1 MSRQRTG
8 LIVLPLLATLASA
21 LSCQA
26 LPSQATPGPAAT
38 STPPPSQPTETP
50 PAASTS
56 TLAVPT
62 ETPLPTATL
71 FDFAGQFNGT
81 PLPSWHGIPVMPGA
95 LIGGENSG
103 LYGFSTNASPEEVAA
118 YYSAQ
123 IPPLGYRPGP
133 GNGTPSSGVTMLVFY
148 GSPGH
153 AAMVNIMTV
162 RGVTIVMLGSQ

>member
-1 MSRQRTG
+1 MSRPRTA
-8 LIVLPLLATLASA
+8 LIVLPFLVTLASA

-26 LPSQATPGPAAT
+26 LTSQAALGAAA
-38 STPPPSQPTETP
+38 SPTPPPSQPTETP
-50 PAASTS
+50 PAAFTS
-56 TLAVPT
+56 TLNAPT
-62 ETPLPTATL
+62 GTPVPTATL

-103 LYGFSTNASPEEVAA
+103 LYGFSTSASPDDVAA

-123 IPPLGYRPGP
+123 IPPLGYQPGP
-133 GNGTPSSGVTMLVFY
+133 GNGTPSSGVMMLVFY

-153 AAMVNIMTV
+153 AVMVNIMTV
-162 RGVTIVMLGSQ
+162 SATTIVMLGSQ